1 MTNAIADMRT
11 SYQRA
16 TLGDHAVDA
25 DPIVQFGRWF
35 EEARASSAI
44 EANAMI
50 VSTVD
55 AGGRPSARAVL
66 LKGFDADGFVFYT
79 NYESRKGQELAA
91 NPHVALTF
99 YWAALERQ
107 VRIAGVAEKVSP
119 ALSDAYFASRPEGS
133 RMGAIASPQSREIPD
148 RAWLEERVAAVAR
161 AVAEGAPLE
170 RPESWGGFRVR
181 PAEIEFWQGRPDRLH
196 DRIQYR
202 RDEDGTWTHVR
213 LAP

>member
-1 MTNAIADMRT
+1 MNDAIADMRQ
-11 SYQRA
+11 SYERA
-16 TLGDHAVDA
+16 ELGDHAIDA

-35 EEARASSAI
+35 EEARASSVI

-55 AGGRPSARAVL
+55 AHGRPSARTVL

-79 NYESRKGQELAA
+79 NYESRKGRELAA

-107 VRIAGVAEKVSP
+107 VRVEGIAEKVAP
-119 ALSDAYFASRPEGS
+119 ELSDAYFASRPPGS
-133 RMGAIASPQSREIPD
+133 QIGSIASPQSEEIPD
-148 RAWLEERVAAVAR
+148 RAWLEERVASVAHAVD
-161 AVAEGAPLE
+161 EGVPLE
-170 RPESWGGFRVR
+170 RPETWGGYRVV
-181 PAEIEFWQGRPDRLH
+181 PSGIEFWQGRPDRLH
-196 DRIQYR
+196 DRIRYR
-202 RDEDGTWTHVR
+202 RDEDGTWTPVR